1 MKILLDQG
9 VNISKWLTPP
19 PSPNVPHGAEIPR
32 LVVSSYPRRRH
43 VILTKYIW
51 SKSSWW
57 WGNRSSCNRY
67 RYRYDLYLWENLN
80 RPLASG
86 GWRPLVHFWMFWEVK
101 CEFSVSVFDTCVRIC
116 DNFLQHD
123 ARRDWICDQLW
134 SIEQWNHQPGLRCI
148 CRSQQNWQVPAQK
161 AKEKCWTNWSLIPRA
176 EKSYLSINN
185 QCFLGPPVLTR
196 DFMWTGMI
204 HSMIE
209 RAVFLSFLP
218 VKTCKILAPIP
229 CDKSGKPPTSQC
241 SCCNLG
247 VFLQIE
253 WTARSFFSFPR
264 VH

>member
-1 MKILLDQG
+1 MCFDKKKSLYQR
-9 VNISKWLTPP
+9 NIFVEY
-19 PSPNVPHGAEIPR
+19 N
-32 LVVSSYPRRRH
+32 
-43 VILTKYIW
+43 
-51 SKSSWW
+51 
-57 WGNRSSCNRY
+57 
-67 RYRYDLYLWENLN
+67 DLYLWENLN

-176 EKSYLSINN
+176 EKSYFSINN